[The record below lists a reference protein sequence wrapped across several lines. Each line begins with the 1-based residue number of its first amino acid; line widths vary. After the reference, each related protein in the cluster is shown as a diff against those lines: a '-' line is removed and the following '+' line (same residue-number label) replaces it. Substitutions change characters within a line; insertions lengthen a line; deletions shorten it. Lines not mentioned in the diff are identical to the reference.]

1 MKKWGLKFMRFVK
14 ETIAMIFIIVFILV
28 AEVVTNKIIKESV
41 ERINEEVSQIQAD
54 LNNQENLHKDDI
66 YDQVI
71 KLENE
76 WKEEEEK
83 LSYFAEHEELEKV
96 STSIVLL
103 KSNIA
108 SEEIANAAERVEEL
122 QFRIEHIKNKQKL
135 KWNNIM

>member
-71 KLENE
+71 KLEND

>member
-1 MKKWGLKFMRFVK
+1 MRFVK

-71 KLENE
+71 KLEND